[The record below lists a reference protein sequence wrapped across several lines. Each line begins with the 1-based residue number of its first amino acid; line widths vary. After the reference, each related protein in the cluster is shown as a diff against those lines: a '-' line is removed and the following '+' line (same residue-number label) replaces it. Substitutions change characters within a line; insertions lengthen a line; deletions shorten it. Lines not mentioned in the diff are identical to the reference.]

1 VIANRRSL
9 AAVFNYLLGLGR
21 AVRVR
26 NLYLVTHADPDG
38 RLSFGLRRRGRIT
51 YGQLRRAIQGQWL
64 RRMSGRLR
72 RVITRGTTIHIKGC
86 RIGRAGRMLELVD
99 RAFGGLGR
107 VTAPRHEQLFVPRR
121 RGGRRI
127 YYEALGEYFIERRG
141 SVRLNR
147 ASLLTAFTR
156 KYPNVNRRT
165 WRRRLRRVRRQV
177 RTKEY
182 PALRRTWVPTG
193 RQMRNRR
200 IVAASIRRWLGRPY
214 ITRGGIRYRVSGLR
228 NYRQQRRGQDYIRH
242 IYTFNLR
249 RGRAIVNWI
258 PYRLDVPTNRRA
270 QSDANAWK
278 RAEVARWDQY
288 AWQVR
293 RIRRGGWLTVKVVGR
308 ITEYY
313 IPGTRFNMRRRP

>member
-26 NLYLVTHADPDG
+26 NLYLVTHANPDG
-38 RLSFGLRRRGRIT
+38 TLSFGLRGRGRIT

-64 RRMSGRLR
+64 RRMAGRLR

-107 VTAPRHEQLFVPRR
+107 VTGPRHKQLFGYRR
-121 RGGRRI
+121 RGQRRT
-127 YYEALGEYFIERRG
+127 YFEALGEYFIERRG

-147 ASLLTAFTR
+147 ARLLTAFTR
-156 KYPNVNRRT
+156 KYPNVNRAT
-165 WRRRLRRVRRQV
+165 WRRLLRRVRRQV

-182 PALRRTWVPTG
+182 TALRRTWVPTG

-214 ITRGGIRYRVSGLR
+214 IMRGGIRYRVSGLR

-249 RGRAIVNWI
+249 RGRAIVSWI
-258 PYRLDVPTNRRA
+258 PYRIDVPTNRRA

-313 IPGTRFNMRRRP
+313 IPGTRFNVRRRP